1 MKSALKK
8 KLSWL
13 PLYQTN
19 SSCYLHTM
27 DYSMNGESDVEKLVG
42 ISSFANAAVGFQGIM
57 KQRYSDFVVREVS
70 TSNQLT
76 VLSDL
81 SPVALENLHF
91 NQNIGS
97 PSTTANNSSEELV
110 ESVVTEMS
118 AITSGKFGG
127 QSADPANPT
136 SPEVIEEELRSFLF
150 SCIEKASDCPPSF
163 IACPCPD
170 KPSRTK
176 LHQIV
181 RKYLSTCIESEA
193 LEVSGEKFILLRSK
207 HKMEKGSSGE
217 WRSRNKWPANL
228 GNYLQFTLYKENI
241 DSMSAAHHIAKSL
254 ASKVDSVQFAGTKD
268 KRAVTTQ
275 KITMYRR
282 KPSDLAKLNRFNLPP
297 YVRVGDFEYV
307 HEPLKLGALAGNNFG
322 IIMRDIDASSEDI
335 KGACKA
341 IEKSG
346 FINFYGLQRF
356 GSGGTKSHHCGLAL
370 FRRDYKLF
378 IEMLFVVREGDRSEV
393 EDMKAA
399 FHDND
404 IQRALRVAPARMP
417 TERMVLENLIKK
429 PEDFEGAFHRI
440 PKSQWLMCLHAY
452 QSYIWN
458 MAASERIS
466 QQGLSC
472 VEGDLVFIGG
482 SASAVDCST
491 MLEEECEAVDD
502 VLENDTAAAM
512 TSEVETHENEQSA
525 QIEVITTTTE
535 VKSVKKPE
543 THIVTAEDV
552 ASKTYSIFDVVLPLP
567 GHTVILPNNV
577 IGQYMK
583 DLLAKD
589 GLSLEFFGKCL
600 PSEHRMNGA
609 YRPLMQMP
617 KDFEWNFFEYSD
629 PNEELVP
636 TEGSYLK
643 QVSKDKS
650 KRRGDKSLTEVP
662 SDYSTDSKPYPITN
676 LLGFGSSNDPSI
688 YGPGDGT
695 EEQIIVPPVI
705 KTSTL
710 RGLQMKFTL
719 PPGTYATML
728 LREVTKHSTH
738 SQYQT
743 QLTATAAASVANSVS
758 NSVTQSSVDTA
769 RVLVADSSSAES
781 PMKKS
786 RTTA

>member
-1 MKSALKK
+1 
-8 KLSWL
+8 
-13 PLYQTN
+13 
-19 SSCYLHTM
+19 
-27 DYSMNGESDVEKLVG
+27 MNGESDVEKLVG
-42 ISSFANAAVGFQGIM
+42 ISSFANTAVGFQGIM
-57 KQRYSDFVVREVS
+57 KQRFSDFVVREIS
-70 TSNQLT
+70 SNNQLT
-76 VLSDL
+76 VLRDL
-81 SPVALENLHF
+81 SPVALEKLHF
-91 NQNIGS
+91 NQNIDS
-97 PSTTANNSSEELV
+97 LSTTSNNSSEELV

-118 AITSGKFGG
+118 VITGGKFGG
-127 QSADPANPT
+127 QPADPANVA
-136 SPEVIEEELRSFLF
+136 SVEAIEEELRSFLF

-163 IACPCPD
+163 VACACPD

-193 LEVSGEKFILLRSK
+193 LQVSGEMFILLRSK

-217 WRSRNKWPANL
+217 WRSRNKWPAKL

-254 ASKVDSVQFAGTKD
+254 VSYVDKVQFAGTKD

-297 YVRVGDFEYV
+297 YVRVGDFEFV

-322 IIMRDIDASSEDI
+322 IIMRDIDASSENI

-370 FRRDYKLF
+370 FKRDYKLF
-378 IEMLFVVREGDRSEV
+378 IEMLFVAREGDKFEV
-393 EDMKAA
+393 QDMKTA
-399 FHDND
+399 FNAKDL
-404 IQRALRVAPARMP
+404 QKALRILPIRMP
-417 TERMVLENLIKK
+417 TERMVLDNLLKN
-429 PEDFEGAFHRI
+429 PDDFEGAFRRI

-466 QQGLSC
+466 QHGLSC
-472 VEGDLVFIGG
+472 VEGDLVSIGG
-482 SASAVDCST
+482 SASTEDSST
-491 MLEEECEAVDD
+491 ILEDEFEAVDD
-502 VLENDTAAAM
+502 VLENDTAAAA
-512 TSEVETHENEQSA
+512 TSEMEAHEDEQSEKKEAVTA
-525 QIEVITTTTE
+525 QE
-535 VKSVKKPE
+535 VKSAKKAE
-543 THIVTAEDV
+543 IHVVTPDDV
-552 ASKTYSIFDVVLPLP
+552 HSKTYSIFDVVLPLP
-567 GHTVILPNNV
+567 GHSVILPNNET
-577 IGQYMK
+577 GQYIK

-662 SDYSTDSKPYPITN
+662 AEYSTDSKPYPITN
-676 LLGFGSSNDPSI
+676 LLGFGGSNDIAI

-695 EEQIIVPPVI
+695 EEQITVPPTT
-705 KTSTL
+705 KTSKL
-710 RGLQMKFTL
+710 KGLQLKFTL

-743 QLTATAAASVANSVS
+743 QLTATAAANVANALL
-758 NSVTQSSVDTA
+758 NSTTQSSSDTA
-769 RVLVADSSSAES
+769 CVLAVDVDSSGAES

-786 RTTA
+786 RTSS